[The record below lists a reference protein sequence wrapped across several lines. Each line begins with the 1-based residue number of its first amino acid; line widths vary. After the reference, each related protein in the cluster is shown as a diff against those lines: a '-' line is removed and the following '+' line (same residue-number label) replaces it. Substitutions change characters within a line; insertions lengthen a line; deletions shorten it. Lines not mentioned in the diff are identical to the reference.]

1 VIVSHD
7 RKTRGLWLGLA
18 LVALSFAPAPPKNE
32 PDLRAMAEARYEKAL
47 KQFEETW
54 VYYRQARVEVYSVY
68 AWSRIVLD
76 AQQELSNRR
85 VDVLASLEAH
95 KGRME
100 RLEAL
105 VKKVRKLGFGQA
117 LEVGASEYYR
127 QEAEYFLER
136 AKAQ

>member
-1 VIVSHD
+1 MTLAQRQPGVA
-7 RKTRGLWLGLA
+7 LGLA
-18 LVALSFAPAPPKNE
+18 LVALSFAPAPAKKG
-32 PDLRAMAEARYEKAL
+32 PDLRAMAESRHRAAL

-54 VYYRQARVEVYSVY
+54 VYYRQARLEVYSVY
-68 AWSRIVLD
+68 AWSRLVLD
-76 AQQELSNRR
+76 AEMELSDQKDNQI
-85 VDVLASLEAH
+85 AALEAH

-117 LEVGASEYYR
+117 IEVGASEYYR
-127 QEAEYFLER
+127 LEAEYFVER